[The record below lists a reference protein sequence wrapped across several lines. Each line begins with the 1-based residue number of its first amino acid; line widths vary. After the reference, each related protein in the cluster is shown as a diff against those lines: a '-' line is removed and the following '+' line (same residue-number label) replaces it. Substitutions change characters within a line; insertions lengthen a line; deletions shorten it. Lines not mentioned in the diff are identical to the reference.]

1 MKNLTMPIEITASA
15 TESRTISGRIVTFDE
30 PARASIGKTI
40 FAQNSLQ
47 PKEVYLVVGHNRQSP
62 TRVGRSIEMALS
74 ADGKGID
81 ATFKVAETTAGND
94 ILVLAAEKLVDGLS
108 VEADIHDYTTL
119 KDGTVKIL
127 SAELKAVAVVAEPAV
142 SSARITSVAAEQLT
156 DNEDSE
162 STPDAEQTT
171 NEGDEVDNTVT
182 QADAVETV
190 EAAQS
195 VTAAATAVGGFKTKE
210 RLDTRPETFL
220 FHQINASLRSS
231 DSTDSLR
238 YLEAAADTTDN
249 AGLIKTPQLAKVI
262 NGLSSFVRPTIEAIS
277 SETMPTDG
285 MTFEIPKITQAP
297 LAGIVAEGDAFTE
310 QDQNSAFLTVT
321 KQKFTAQQKF
331 SVELFTLSNP
341 SYYTQVVRN
350 MNAAMATKQDAYA
363 NSVLVSNATAD
374 TSTVATY
381 PTATELLQFVARGAS
396 SVYENTIGLPN
407 PFAVNMIGNTK
418 QWANIIGL
426 NDNGRPI
433 YAASNPMNAG
443 GQIST
448 RARRG
453 MVVDMDFFVT
463 ANTAAGTDTDG
474 SLIIVNPDAYTW
486 YEDPSMYQL
495 RAESTADGSI
505 TLGLYS
511 FGAVAVNIAAGAYK
525 INKA

>member
-1 MKNLTMPIEITASA
+1 MKKLTTSMKVTAADSA
-15 TESRTISGRIVTFDE
+15 ERTITGTIVTFDE
-30 PARASIGKTI
+30 TGNTSIGKTQ
-40 FAQNSLQ
+40 FA
-47 PKEVYLVVGHNRQSP
+47 KG
-62 TRVGRSIEMALS
+62 SIEAQPVLLNLEHDRARRIGKTLS
-74 ADGKGID
+74 MEQSDTEIV
-81 ATFKVAETTAGND
+81 ATFKIAETTAGTD
-94 ILVLAAEKLVDGLS
+94 ALVEAAEGLRDGFS
-108 VEADIHDYTTL
+108 VEVSINEYETL
-119 KDGTVKIL
+119 KDGTVRIL
-127 SAELKAVAVVAEPAV
+127 AGELTGVALTSEPAIR
-142 SSARITSVAAEQLT
+142 SARVSEVAASE
-156 DNEDSE
+156 EDSA
-162 STPDAEQTT
+162 SNPDGEETT

-195 VTAAATAVGGFKTKE
+195 VTAAATAVGGFKTRE

-220 FHQINASLRSS
+220 FHQINAGLRSS

-277 SETMPTDG
+277 SEAMPTDG

-297 LAGIVAEGDAFTE
+297 LAGIVAEGAAFTE

-374 TSTVATY
+374 SSTVATY

-474 SLIIVNPDAYTW
+474 SLLIVNPDAYTW

>member
-1 MKNLTMPIEITASA
+1 MKVTAADSA
-15 TESRTISGRIVTFDE
+15 ERTITGTIVTFE
-30 PARASIGKTI
+30 ETGNTSIGKTQ
-40 FAQNSLQ
+40 FA
-47 PKEVYLVVGHNRQSP
+47 KG
-62 TRVGRSIEMALS
+62 SIEAQSVLLNLEHDR
-74 ADGKGID
+74 ARRIGKTLNMEQSDSEIV
-81 ATFKVAETTAGND
+81 ATFKIAETTAGND
-94 ILVLAAEKLVDGLS
+94 ALIEAAEGLRDGFS
-108 VEADIHDYTTL
+108 VEVSINEYETL
-119 KDGTVKIL
+119 KDGTVRIL
-127 SAELKAVAVVAEPAV
+127 AGELTGVALTSEPAIR
-142 SSARITSVAAEQLT
+142 SARVSEVAASE
-156 DNEDSE
+156 EDSE
-162 STPDAEQTT
+162 STPDAEETPTT
-171 NEGDEVDNTVT
+171 EGDEVDTTVT
-182 QADAVETV
+182 QAEAVETV

-195 VTAAATAVGGFKTKE
+195 VTAAAAVGGYKTKE

-220 FHQINASLRSS
+220 FHQINSSLRKD
-231 DSTDSLR
+231 DSFDSIK
-238 YLEAAADTTDN
+238 YLQAAADTTDN

-277 SETMPTDG
+277 SESMPTDG
-285 MTFEIPKITQAP
+285 MTFEVPKITQAP
-297 LAGIVAEGDAFTE
+297 LAGIVAEGGAFTE

-341 SYYTQVVRN
+341 AYYTQVVRN
-350 MNAAMATKQDAYA
+350 MNASMATKQDAYA
-363 NSVLVSNATAD
+363 NSVLVTNATAD

-463 ANTAAGTDTDG
+463 ANTAATTDTDG
-474 SLIIVNPDAYTW
+474 SLLIVNPDAYTW
-486 YEDPSMYQL
+486 YEDPAMYQL